1 MPCLSVALDG
11 TRVAIISLA
20 GMDVV
25 DVSVHG
31 ALDGKPKATLHAMG
45 VNTSAGGSGSLIWL
59 PEQALLAGQV
69 VRVTLL
75 EACEQPDR
83 GRTMEELFPDDEPC
97 TQTDFTIDE
106 AMAAQLRARPQL
118 HQAFAV
124 QASTSQGQQAA
135 AVSDPRNTSFTFG
148 VVWDFTGPDQARVR
162 LTTHCL
168 DDVLARRAG
177 SSHLEAMLALGDSA
191 SFVLTA

>member
-1 MPCLSVALDG
+1 MPCLSIELDG
-11 TRVAIISLA
+11 TRVTMISLA
-20 GMDVV
+20 DMDVV

-31 ALDGKPKATLHAMG
+31 ALDRNPKAGLHAMG
-45 VNTSAGGSGSLIWL
+45 VNPSAGGSGSLTWL

-75 EACEQPDR
+75 EACEEPDR
-83 GRTMEELFPDDEPC
+83 GRTMEEIFPDDEPC
-97 TQTDFTIDE
+97 MQTDFTISE
-106 AMAAQLRARPQL
+106 AMAAEIRARPQL

-124 QASTSQGQQAA
+124 QASTSQGQQAV

-148 VVWDFTGPDQARVR
+148 VVWDFTRPDQARVR
-162 LTTHCL
+162 LTSHCL

-177 SSHLEAMLALGDSA
+177 PSHLQALLSLGDSA

>member
-1 MPCLSVALDG
+1 
-11 TRVAIISLA
+11 
-20 GMDVV
+20 MDVV

-31 ALDGKPKATLHAMG
+31 ALDRNPKAALHAMG
-45 VNTSAGGSGSLIWL
+45 GDYKAGGCGSLTWIA
-59 PEQALLAGQV
+59 EQALLAGQV

-75 EACEQPDR
+75 DACEHADP
-83 GRTMEELFPDDEPC
+83 GKAMEELFPDEEPC
-97 TQTDFTIDE
+97 TQTVFTISE
-106 AMAAQLRARPQL
+106 AMAAEIRARPQL

-124 QASTSQGQQAA
+124 QASTSQGQHAV

-162 LTTHCL
+162 LTSHCL

-177 SSHLEAMLALGDSA
+177 PSHLEAMLALGDSA
-191 SFVLTA
+191 SFVLMA

>member
-1 MPCLSVALDG
+1 MPCLSIELDG
-11 TRVAIISLA
+11 TRVTMISLA
-20 GMDVV
+20 DMDVV

-31 ALDGKPKATLHAMG
+31 ALDRNPKAGLHAMG
-45 VNTSAGGSGSLIWL
+45 VNPSAGGSGSLIWL

-75 EACEQPDR
+75 EACEEPDR
-83 GRTMEELFPDDEPC
+83 GRTMEEIFPDDEPC
-97 TQTDFTIDE
+97 MQTDFTISE
-106 AMAAQLRARPQL
+106 AMAAEIRARPQL

-124 QASTSQGQQAA
+124 QASTSQGQQAV

-148 VVWDFTGPDQARVR
+148 VVWDFTRPDQARVR
-162 LTTHCL
+162 LTSHCL

-177 SSHLEAMLALGDSA
+177 PSHLQALLSLGDSA
-191 SFVLTA
+191 SFVLIA

>member
-1 MPCLSVALDG
+1 MPCLSVELDG
-11 TRVAIISLA
+11 SRLAMISLA

-31 ALDGKPKATLHAMG
+31 ALDCNPKATLHAMG
-45 VNTSAGGSGSLIWL
+45 GNTSAGGSGSLIWV

-97 TQTDFTIDE
+97 TQTDFTIDDT
-106 AMAAQLRARPQL
+106 MAAQLRARPQL

-124 QASTSQGQQAA
+124 QAGTSQGQQA
-135 AVSDPRNTSFTFG
+135 AVSDPRNTSFTFR

-177 SSHLEAMLALGDSA
+177 STHLEAVLALGDST

>member
-1 MPCLSVALDG
+1 MPCLSIELDG
-11 TRVAIISLA
+11 TRVTMISLA
-20 GMDVV
+20 DMDVV

-31 ALDGKPKATLHAMG
+31 ALDRNPKAGLHAMG
-45 VNTSAGGSGSLIWL
+45 VNPSAGSSGSLIWL

-75 EACEQPDR
+75 EACEEPDR
-83 GRTMEELFPDDEPC
+83 GRTMEEIFPDDEPC
-97 TQTDFTIDE
+97 MQTDFTISE
-106 AMAAQLRARPQL
+106 AMAAEIRARPQL

-124 QASTSQGQQAA
+124 QASTSQGQQAV

-148 VVWDFTGPDQARVR
+148 VVWDFTRPDQARVR
-162 LTTHCL
+162 LTSHCL

-177 SSHLEAMLALGDSA
+177 PSHLQALLSLGDSA

>member
-1 MPCLSVALDG
+1 M
-11 TRVAIISLA
+11 INLA
-20 GMDVV
+20 GMEVV

-31 ALDGKPKATLHAMG
+31 ALDYNPKATLHAMG
-45 VNTSAGGSGSLIWL
+45 VNPSAGGCDSLIWL

-97 TQTDFTIDE
+97 TQTDFTIDD

-148 VVWDFTGPDQARVR
+148 VVWDFTGPDKARVR

-177 SSHLEAMLALGDSA
+177 SAHLEAMLALGDSA